1 MKAVDKQTA
10 AILIE
15 MQTRILALE
24 KKIDKLIE
32 LLQKEE

>member
-1 MKAVDKQTA
+1 MDKQTA

-24 KKIDKLIE
+24 KIDKLIE